1 MVAFDAAHK
10 AVHFP
15 ADRRMRIWI
24 RPSSLVAFGAIVVA
38 VLVAA
43 WLQVALFG
51 LPAVAP
57 ASPVGNAALQGF
69 PAWVRYAH
77 FVNFLVLMLLIRS
90 GLSILADHPRLYF
103 NDDCAPGSEWIR
115 FTPLKVPRDRLWTAN
130 DEERY
135 LSPLIGT
142 PGYRHTVGLARVWHF
157 IMVHGFILTG
167 LLYGL
172 MLFVTGRWQRLVPT
186 SSHVGTQAWGV
197 WVHYATLR
205 LPPEPNG
212 FFGYNGL
219 QQLSYFAVFFLLGPL
234 AILTGIAMSPAVVN
248 RFHWYARLFGG
259 RQAARSIHFLTMLG
273 FAGFIVVHV
282 TLVAAT
288 GLARNMNHI
297 VLGTDDQRP
306 LGMALGLVGIGVVVL
321 TWVAAHYISWHHP
334 RALQHAAKL
343 VTYPMQRL
351 TLNQLEPR
359 EHYTQRDISPF
370 FWPNGALPI
379 RDDWERL
386 RAGGFRDFKLRVG
399 GLVDNPVELSL
410 QDIEQL
416 GSVGHISLHHCIQ
429 GWTGVAEWEGV
440 LMQSLVEL
448 VRPKPEA
455 KAVVFY
461 SFGEAQY
468 GGSYYDTQRL
478 DNVLKPRCLL
488 ASRMNGQPLPA
499 AYGAPLRLRVENQLG
514 YKMVKWI
521 ERIDFVAS
529 VTEVGKG
536 EGGSKEDDDYFDLLP
551 NI

>member
-1 MVAFDAAHK
+1 MMAFDAAHR

-15 ADRRMRIWI
+15 ADRRMRIWV
-24 RPSSLVAFGAIVVA
+24 RPSLLVAFGAIIVA
-38 VLVAA
+38 VLTVA
-43 WLQVALFG
+43 WLQAALFG
-51 LPAVAP
+51 LPVIAPVA
-57 ASPVGNAALQGF
+57 PVGNTALQGF

-77 FVNFLVLMLLIRS
+77 FLNFFFLMLLIRS

-115 FTPLKVPRDRLWTAN
+115 FTPLQVPRDRLWTAN

-142 PGYRHTVGLARVWHF
+142 PGYRHSVGLARAWHF

-167 LLYGL
+167 LLYGV
-172 MLFVTGRWQRLVPT
+172 MLVVSGRWPRLVPT
-186 SSHVGTQAWGV
+186 SWHVGTQAWGI
-197 WVHYATLR
+197 WVHYATLH

-248 RFHWYARLFGG
+248 RFRWYARLFGG
-259 RQAARSIHFLTMLG
+259 RQAARSIHFLTMLSFVG
-273 FAGFIVVHV
+273 FLVVHV
-282 TLVAAT
+282 TLIAAT

-297 VLGTDDQRP
+297 VLGTDNQRA
-306 LGMALGLVGIGVVVL
+306 LGMMLGLVGIGVIVL
-321 TWVAAHYISWHHP
+321 SWVAAHYIAWHHP
-334 RALQHAAKL
+334 RALQHAGKL

-351 TLNQLEPR
+351 TLNQFEPR
-359 EHYTQRDISPF
+359 EHYTPRDISPF

-386 RAGGFRDFKLRVG
+386 REGGFRDFKLRVG

-410 QDIEQL
+410 QDLEQL
-416 GSVGHISLHHCIQ
+416 GTAGHISLHHCIQ

-448 VRPKPEA
+448 VHPKPEA
-455 KAVVFY
+455 KVVVFY

-468 GGSYYDTQRL
+468 GGSYYDTQRV

-499 AYGAPLRLRVENQLG
+499 EYGAPLRLRVENQLG

-521 ERIDFVAS
+521 ERIEFVAS
-529 VTEVGKG
+529 VTQVGKG